1 MDEKRSNG
9 MNIPEELKNPII
21 DFVNEADRIPNLKY
35 IILFGSIPKGEVS
48 KKSDIDL
55 LMLFNTDHNPE
66 VGKEIDTCLEISSK
80 ISQKYNLS
88 YSFSFV
94 MKNLN
99 NPDDI
104 DPDFLW
110 TISREGTIIWGRPDT
125 ELLKEPGK
133 YLEPKSLITYST
145 KGLGSKEKSAIQR
158 GLFGYSFSQT
168 VKDKSYQS
176 EKKGLIDKKEYKIG
190 DGVLLV
196 PSSIEEKVVEIL
208 RRNKAKYKSTKVWK

>member
-1 MDEKRSNG
+1 

-35 IILFGSIPKGEVS
+35 VILFGSIPKGEVS

-55 LMLFNTDHNPE
+55 FMLFDTDHNPE
-66 VGKEIDTCLEISSK
+66 VGKEMDTCLQISSK

-99 NPDDI
+99 
-104 DPDFLW
+104 DPNDVDTDFLW
-110 TISREGTIIWGRPDT
+110 AISKEGTIIWGMPDA
-125 ELLKEPGK
+125 ELLREPGK
-133 YLEPKSLITYST
+133 NLEPKSLITYST

-158 GLFGYSFSQT
+158 GLFGYRFSQI

-176 EKKGLIDKKEYKIG
+176 EKKGLIEKKEYKIG
-190 DGVLLV
+190 DGVFLV
-196 PSSIEEKVVEIL
+196 PSNMEEKIVEIL
-208 RRNKAKYKSTKVWK
+208 RKNKAKYKTTKVWK

>member
-1 MDEKRSNG
+1 

-35 IILFGSIPKGEVS
+35 VILFGSIPKGEVS

-55 LMLFNTDHNPE
+55 LMLFDTDHNPE
-66 VGKEIDTCLEISSK
+66 VGKEMDTCLEISSK

-99 NPDDI
+99 
-104 DPDFLW
+104 DPSDVEADFLW
-110 TISREGTIIWGRPDT
+110 NISKEGTIIWGRIDA
-125 ELLKEPGK
+125 ELLKEPGRNLK
-133 YLEPKSLITYST
+133 PKSLISYST
-145 KGLGSKEKSAIQR
+145 KDLSSKERSSIQR
-158 GLFGYSFSQT
+158 SLFGYRFSQT
-168 VKDKSYQS
+168 VKNKSYQG
-176 EKKGLIDKKEYKIG
+176 EKKGLIDKREYKIG

-196 PSSIEEKVVEIL
+196 PSNLEEKIVEIL
-208 RRNKAKYKSTKVWK
+208 RKNRAKYKSTRVWE